1 MLENK
6 LGRNPL
12 AAFRGETIVFGLALL
27 LSGCATKSAL
37 PPAQAADPIVGTT
50 AIDIFDGKTLSYTY
64 DNGKQFTNTFE
75 GNIRTSVVKRGTL
88 HEKVAA
94 QHLGGDRYLM
104 VWEDDNMGMVVQVI
118 DLRAR
123 TVRAAVPIPG
133 GPQIWTA
140 NITVFE

>member
-1 MLENK
+1 MQGNKFGVTSLE
-6 LGRNPL
+6 
-12 AAFRGETIVFGLALL
+12 AFTTTTIVFGLTLL

-37 PPAQAADPIVGTT
+37 PPAQAAEAIVGTD
-50 AIDIFDGKTLSYTY
+50 ALEVFDGKTLSYTY
-64 DNGKQFTNTFE
+64 GNGKQFTNTFE

-88 HEKVAA
+88 HEKVTA
-94 QHLGGDRYLM
+94 QHLGEDRYLM

-140 NITVFE
+140 DITAFD